1 MRNEGIGRQAYQ
13 MLQDR
18 PSDEKANI
26 LPSLKKKKKETQIVT
41 SLCSLQSK

>member
-18 PSDEKANI
+18 PSDEKKYK
-26 LPSLKKKKKETQIVT
+26 LPAD
-41 SLCSLQSK
+41 SKRPAFF